1 MKEAGLPTTLNE
13 AIKRVRDSP
22 SSSEGYAF
30 VGDATDIKYQ
40 VLTNCDLQIVGEEF
54 SRKPYALAIQ
64 QGSHLKDQL
73 NDA

>member
-1 MKEAGLPTTLNE
+1 MKEAGLPTTLDE